1 MAESKYNLADEKW
14 IYVMPK
20 GGGAKK
26 ISLKEAFLHAGDYID
41 LSGETRLQDIS
52 ILRVLIAISVTLLY
66 RYDENGNSADLRDS
80 LHALERFRAVWGAG
94 GFPEKAVNDYFEK
107 WHDRFFLFDSR
118 YPFYQIS
125 LESPGVIVT
134 EDTNGKGY
142 NGRNITF
149 ETGIY
154 MNWMPMANVNGRI
167 LQSNNKVSPFKDVTG
182 KDEAE
187 VSYDEAARWL
197 IYYDTFADC
206 VAGKRQAYT
215 AVDLRQKKETPNAG
229 MTMPSKGM
237 LLTPVGN
244 NLFETIMLGSVLFDS
259 RRELYGSCIPA
270 WEKENRDWNKKNV
283 AVPYD
288 LPQMYTQQARRMY
301 IVDEDGHVP
310 GIYVSAGEVY
320 SENLLFMNPAFAVN
334 REEKKDPT
342 PPVPIRCPDS
352 PDIWKAIAFIAGPES
367 SGVREWVGVL
377 AGDDIIEEDRVIPFR
392 ATGIRY
398 GASCCSVEKIIED
411 NIVMNRAFIRET
423 ERQIEAVNAIKDIEK
438 ISDCVY
444 MFGKNCSQCMGFDK
458 KYKKIAEDLKK
469 QYSNAAG
476 KKVLQFAAG
485 KTTADDLQKAKSEL
499 ARKITNAFVEE
510 NIEALLK
517 GQHKNENKDR
527 RIGLG
532 DALRIFDA
540 GLRKSS

>member
-1 MAESKYNLADEKW
+1 
-14 IYVMPK
+14 
-20 GGGAKK
+20 
-26 ISLKEAFLHAGDYID
+26 
-41 LSGETRLQDIS
+41 
-52 ILRVLIAISVTLLY
+52 
-66 RYDENGNSADLRDS
+66 
-80 LHALERFRAVWGAG
+80 
-94 GFPEKAVNDYFEK
+94 
-107 WHDRFFLFDSR
+107 
-118 YPFYQIS
+118 
-125 LESPGVIVT
+125 
-134 EDTNGKGY
+134 
-142 NGRNITF
+142 
-149 ETGIY
+149 
-154 MNWMPMANVNGRI
+154 
-167 LQSNNKVSPFKDVTG
+167 
-182 KDEAE
+182 
-187 VSYDEAARWL
+187 
-197 IYYDTFADC
+197 
-206 VAGKRQAYT
+206 
-215 AVDLRQKKETPNAG
+215 
-229 MTMPSKGM
+229 
-237 LLTPVGN
+237 
-244 NLFETIMLGSVLFDS
+244 MLGSVLFDK
-259 RRELYGSCIPA
+259 RRELYDSCIPA

-301 IVDEDGHVP
+301 VVDEDGHVP

-377 AGDDIIEEDRVIPFR
+377 AGDDIFEEDRVIPFR

-423 ERQIEAVNAIKDIEK
+423 ERQIEAVNAINDIEK

-469 QYSNAAG
+469 QYSNTAG

-485 KTTADDLQKAKSEL
+485 KTTANDLQKAKSEKAFIEIKEL
-499 ARKITNAFVEE
+499 ITVSVKMDDDHEKVVETE
-510 NIEALLK
+510 NEANHILKNQERETQDYLEATNILIEDINDNTSKQKNIERVSNII
-517 GQHKNENKDR
+517 NEQKKAKELEEKQKEIEQKER
-527 RIGLG
+527 
-532 DALRIFDA
+532 
-540 GLRKSS
+540 SE